1 MISVPDRR
9 KIVELINKA
18 RNAGARLASA
28 CKIVG
33 ITARTYQRWTQCGD
47 VKEDGRPLAKHP
59 EPENKLSQQE
69 KDHILEIC
77 HKSENASLPPSQIVP
92 RLADQEQYIASEST
106 FYRVLHEAKEQ
117 NHRGYSQ
124 KPGKPEPP
132 KGYRADGP
140 NQVWTWDVTYLH
152 THIRGMFFYLYM
164 IVDVFSRK
172 IVGWEVYAREN
183 SENAAIFIQKAVWS
197 EGCLINPPVLHA
209 DNGSAQKGFTLVAKM
224 QDLGIIASY
233 SRPSVSNDNPYS
245 EALFRTCKY
254 RPDYPRNG
262 FATIEDARKWVLS
275 FVRWYNHDH
284 RHSAIHFVSPSQRH
298 AGQDRKIL
306 EKRRE
311 LYEMAKSHHPERW
324 SGKTRNWEYIEEVWL
339 NPYEEKNEKL
349 ANSKKAA

>member
-9 KIVELINKA
+9 KIVELINRA
-18 RNAGARLASA
+18 RNAGARLVSA
-28 CKIVG
+28 CKTIG
-33 ITARTYQRWTQCGD
+33 ITARTYQRWIQCGD
-47 VKEDGRPLAKHP
+47 VKEDGRPLAHHP
-59 EPENKLSQQE
+59 EPANKLSQQE
-69 KDHILEIC
+69 KDRILEIC

-298 AGQDRKIL
+298 SGQDREIL
-306 EKRRE
+306 KKRCE
-311 LYEMAKSHHPERW
+311 LYEMAKNLHPERW
-324 SGKTRNWEYIEEVWL
+324 SGKTRNWNYIEEVWL
-339 NPYEEKNEKL
+339 NPYEEKNKNL
-349 ANSKKAA
+349 AKSKNAA